1 MPETVKKKADYP
13 APPPLGELTTTIHI
27 NVDEIPDH
35 VRDDLAAT
43 TLGFIHRLLNNPET
57 RAKLEARMKAKR
69 AALYSQ
75 GK

>member
-1 MPETVKKKADYP
+1 MPGAVKKRAEYP
-13 APPPLGELTTTIHI
+13 SPPPIGEQTTAIHI

-57 RAKLEARMKAKR
+57 RAKLEERMKAKG
-69 AALYSQ
+69 LNI
-75 GK
+75 

>member
-1 MPETVKKKADYP
+1 MPDAVKRQVDYSD
-13 APPPLGELTTTIHI
+13 PPPLGELTTTIHI

-57 RAKLEARMKAKR
+57 RVKLEARMKAKG
-69 AALYSQ
+69 LSL
-75 GK
+75 